1 MNLTIEILSSL
12 ITVAF
17 GIYIVQRIQHDYKLV
32 NNFRQYTLPSVVR
45 PGGIVDLS
53 KLKIFVQNF
62 NYKIETNGNLVID
75 VKNDIINIVS
85 GTGNIT
91 IVFEAWGFLGFY
103 RITRNIK
110 VIT

>member
-12 ITVAF
+12 IIVAF
-17 GIYIVQRIQHDYKLV
+17 GIYVTQRVQHDYKLV
-32 NNFRQYTLPSVVR
+32 NIFRQYTLPGVIR
-45 PGGIVDLS
+45 PGGIIDLS

-62 NYKIETNGNLVID
+62 NYKIETNGNLVLE
-75 VKNDIINIVS
+75 VKNDIINVIS
-85 GTGNIT
+85 GTGSIT

-103 RITRNIK
+103 RIARSIK